1 MCSINMIPV
10 SALKMFFL
18 FMILLIDPCKQ
29 YDLHPGPVNYN
40 MQFINTSSSFFYLN
54 YPPSKTVKLTYN
66 ITFRASSC
74 CPVIEFSREVD
85 ITHMFNGS
93 CFRKAISNVAGSS
106 QFYLTMHEDFRW
118 SGCEKAGED
127 FYICVGVRNFFS
139 PFPCTWNGVIG
150 YVCGQE
156 QILDVTLDF
165 TLRSVASPICEKLH
179 YPDCGRMFGY
189 NWTIFPNLLSH
200 TSQKDADEIIMVGR
214 HYVEIRKNEALCY
227 QHIAKFG
234 CYSFFPECRNGSHYV
249 PCRQMCLDAMSGCAD
264 FLKVFNQ
271 PTFCGFYPPSFDKNI
286 CLYEPI
292 SCQKP
297 GRPGFGS
304 VITHGNLLMNSSQYF
319 CNSGYELQGDSKR
332 YCMYSGKWN
341 GSIPVCVQQTIG
353 SGAIITISI
362 LSVLLA
368 ILLMLCIYFR
378 DDIKQLILNTGCIT
392 NMMLPTKQTSKELFI
407 TYSSQDTQDIEI
419 ILPEM
424 RNELQG
430 WNIITYQQD
439 FPAGENLL
447 NCINQGVW
455 KSDAILVYLTPNY
468 VLSKWCD
475 YEFTEAKTRSALEP
489 GFKCIVI
496 LQEGTGTDFLETLPG
511 SFKQYVKSRVY
522 LMRREKLFWNKLRG
536 ALK

>member
-1 MCSINMIPV
+1 MTPIST
-10 SALKMFFL
+10 LKILF
-18 FMILLIDPCKQ
+18 FMIFLINSCKQ
-29 YDLHPGPVNYN
+29 DELHPEPVNYN
-40 MQFINTSSSFFYLN
+40 WQFINAKNSFFNLS
-54 YPPSKTVKLTYN
+54 YPPSKAVKLTYN

-74 CPVIEFSREVD
+74 CPVIEFTREGH
-85 ITHMFNGS
+85 INHMFNGT

-127 FYICVGVRNFFS
+127 YYICVGVRNFFS
-139 PFPCTWNGVIG
+139 PFPHTWNGVIG

-156 QILDVTLDF
+156 KTLNVTLDF
-165 TLRSVASPICEKLH
+165 TLRSVVPPVCEEFQ
-179 YPDCGRMFGY
+179 YPYCGKIFGY
-189 NWTIFPNLLSH
+189 NLTIFPNLLSH
-200 TSQKDADEIIMVGR
+200 TSQKDADDVITLGR
-214 HYVEIRKNEALCY
+214 YYIENSKNEGLCY
-227 QHIAKFG
+227 QHLAAFG
-234 CYSFFPECRNGSHYV
+234 CYSFFPECRNSSHYV

-264 FLKVFNQ
+264 FLKAVNQ
-271 PTFCGFYPPSFDKNI
+271 PTFCGFYPPSLDNNI

-292 SCQKP
+292 SCGKP
-297 GRPGFGS
+297 ERTEFGS
-304 VITHGNLLMNSSQYF
+304 IITHGYYLMNSSQYF

-378 DDIKQLILNTGCIT
+378 GNIKQLILNTGFIS
-392 NMMLPTKQTSKELFI
+392 NMMLSTKRTSKKLFI

-455 KSDAILVYLTPNY
+455 RSDAILVYLTSNY
-468 VLSKWCD
+468 VLSEWCD
-475 YEFTEAKTRSALEP
+475 YEFTEARTRSALEP

-496 LQEGTGTDFLETLPG
+496 LKEGTGTDFLETLPG
-511 SFKQYVKSRVY
+511 SFKQYVKSRIY
-522 LMRREKLFWNKLRG
+522 LIRGEKLFWNKLRG